1 LNPDH
6 QILVTN
12 DDGIQSPGL
21 EALAQAVSRL
31 GPVLIAAPERE
42 MSATSHRI
50 TLNEALK
57 TRQLG
62 PDRFA
67 VEGTPA
73 DCVIIAALR
82 LVRKRPA
89 LVVSGVNR
97 GSNIGDDVHY
107 SGTVAAAF
115 EAALQGIPAIAV
127 SAFSE
132 TGRPQ
137 FQPAATFAAHVAE
150 RVLHYGLPPG
160 VILNINFPERWNGK
174 AQLTRQGRRA
184 GHTLMVEESNT
195 RGASFFWLHE
205 ELHQDDPSIPADSW
219 NDFEAIANGYASISP
234 LRLDRTAY
242 RYFERFGEWLKGLG
256 GIAEGNKA
264 P

>member
-1 LNPDH
+1 LKADH

-21 EALAQAVSRL
+21 DALVQAVSRL
-31 GPVLIAAPERE
+31 GPVLVVAPERE

-50 TLNEALK
+50 TINDPLK
-57 TRQLG
+57 ARQIS

-73 DCVIIAALR
+73 DCVIVAALR
-82 LVRKRPA
+82 LLKTRPA

-97 GSNIGDDVHY
+97 GSNLGDDVHY

-115 EAALQGIPAIAV
+115 EGALQGLPAIAI

-132 TGRPQ
+132 TGKPQ
-137 FQPAATFAAHVAE
+137 FQPAANFAAHVAE
-150 RVLHYGLPPG
+150 RVLQFGLPPG
-160 VILNINFPERWNGK
+160 VILNVNFPEHWNGQ
-174 AQLTRQGRRA
+174 ARLTRQGRHA
-184 GHTLMVEESNT
+184 GKTLMVEEASS

-205 ELHQDDPSIPADSW
+205 ELHQDDPGMPAESW
-219 NDFEAIANGYASISP
+219 NDFEAIAAGYASISP

-242 RYFERFGEWLKGLG
+242 RYFERFGKWLDGLG
-256 GIAEGNKA
+256 GG
-264 P
+264 